1 MGVSFKNYTILNV
14 DADQHVPT
22 RLPKSIRTIDDPDR
36 LTEISVSDGI
46 VFNHRDAG
54 PKLLSF
60 DRYEILDDQT
70 FVCLCGFIVNALEH
84 RKTSTV
90 CRWNG
95 KLKHFL
101 EAISKHCSRKIA
113 SITLDMFLFY
123 TEGESTPSHKLIRSV
138 LKYWACDTKLPGVA
152 PDLKHYLLC
161 SKAPKSKSPIELQSH
176 NPNERSISKSL
187 ISSVVRKLDSLY
199 MNSQFNHQDY
209 CLWKLL
215 VSEALRPS
223 QLRLLHCEDVKI
235 LGDRVELSVP
245 IVKQKGTPAREL
257 MIQTT
262 LSDGVGKA
270 VLNQMNFIKEVT
282 GCTSLYGFPLFC
294 IRNQY
299 STLKAN
305 KKYMGIDNIIKNT
318 KKLIQ
323 SDGLED
329 LEIFSRRLKHTK
341 LTHISRHTN
350 DRNILA
356 RAGYQTSSISL
367 LHYIDVTEEEFT
379 NFEQKLSS
387 QYQILIDGFAGKLI
401 NKPLDVDEG
410 SVIYSTNVEDE
421 VGDCQIRGCGAFAP
435 IACYDCEKF
444 NPFIEGDH
452 ESVLEFLLQ
461 KKNKRIEMGLP
472 VEIIERD
479 DHLILNVKVVIQ
491 AIGEL
496 NE

>member
-1 MGVSFKNYTILNV
+1 M
-14 DADQHVPT
+14 
-22 RLPKSIRTIDDPDR
+22 
-36 LTEISVSDGI
+36 SDGI
-46 VFNHRDAG
+46 VFNHSDAG
-54 PKLLSF
+54 AKSLSF

-70 FVCLCGFIVNALEH
+70 FVCLCGFIVNALEN
-84 RKTSTV
+84 RKISTV

-101 EAISKHCSRKIA
+101 AAISTHCSQKIA

-123 TEGESTPSHKLIRSV
+123 TDGEHASSHKLIRSV
-138 LKYWACDTKLPGVA
+138 LKYWACDTNFPGVA
-152 PDLKHYLLC
+152 PDLKHYLQY
-161 SKAPKSKSPIELQSH
+161 SKAPKTKSTIQLQSH
-176 NPNERSISKSL
+176 NLNERSIPKGV
-187 ISSVVRKLDSLY
+187 IASVVRKIDSLY
-199 MNSQFNHQDY
+199 MNSQFNQQDY

-215 VSEALRPS
+215 VSEGLRPS

-235 LGDRVELSVP
+235 LGDGVELSVP

-257 MIQTT
+257 MIETT

-270 VLNQMNFIKEVT
+270 VLKQIDFIKEVT
-282 GCTSLYGFPLFC
+282 GCTSLKGYPLFC
-294 IRNQY
+294 IRKNHNY
-299 STLKAN
+299 LIA
-305 KKYMGIDNIIKNT
+305 KKEYMAINAQIKIT
-318 KKLIQ
+318 KSLIQ
-323 SDGLED
+323 SDELAD
-329 LEIFSRRLKHTK
+329 LELFSRRLKHTK

-379 NFEQKLSS
+379 NFEQKLAS
-387 QYQILIDGFAGKLI
+387 QYQILSDGFTGKLI
-401 NKPLDVDEG
+401 NKPLDIDED

-421 VGDCQIRGCGAFAP
+421 VGDCQIRGCEAFAP
-435 IACYDCEKF
+435 ISCYACEKF

-452 ESVLEFLLQ
+452 ESVLKFLLR

-472 VEIIERD
+472 VDIIERD
-479 DHLILNVKVVIQ
+479 DHLISNVKAVIK